1 VSPESLVEHL
11 ARALVDRDDAVTVTS
26 RDDGGQLVVELRVAR
41 DDLGKVIGRAGQ
53 TARALRTVLH
63 AASSQAQRRCVLNII
78 ED

>member
-1 VSPESLVEHL
+1 MSPESLVEHL